1 LEEKCKFK
9 EESKQQKNF
18 PKYRDKKI
26 EKKMKLLMNKNL
38 KVILI
43 IPTSNLFENIYVQ
56 SLKSS

>member
-43 IPTSNLFENIYVQ
+43 IPTSNLFENI
-56 SLKSS
+56 